1 MIQLKNTP
9 PGQPLE
15 KEAYQ
20 AAEKELQERLY
31 IVLNECWNREISC
44 IVILEGWASSGKGDV
59 LKTITARLDPRK
71 FVVYAEDSDTRQWPF
86 MQPYWRS
93 LPYYG
98 KAQFMIG
105 SYYKRL
111 ADGLIKERIRP
122 EELNDRIQSIINFE
136 RNISADRYTLF
147 KFFLNI
153 SRESQKER
161 MKRAKKDG
169 LSWLIARAD
178 ARQNDNYKEYRSAF
192 EFVLNQS
199 DSSACPWNIV
209 DAENK
214 NWARFSIIRTIILSL
229 EARLGIDSEKILSE
243 MTRLE
248 EMA

>member
-1 MIQLKNTP
+1 MIQLKRTP

-31 IVLNECWNREISC
+31 IVLNECWNRGISC

-71 FVVYAEDSDTRQWPF
+71 FLVYAEDSEAEHWPF
-86 MQPYWRS
+86 MQAYWKG

-98 KAQFMIG
+98 KAQFLMG

-111 ADGLIKERIRP
+111 ADGLVKGRVQP
-122 EELNDRIQSIINFE
+122 EEAGDRVQSILNFE
-136 RNISADRYTLF
+136 RIVSADQYALF
-147 KFFLNI
+147 KFFLHI
-153 SRESQKER
+153 SRETQNER

-169 LSWLIARAD
+169 MSWVIARAD
-178 ARQNDNYKEYRSAF
+178 AKQNDRYKEYRSAF

-199 DSSACPWNIV
+199 DSSACPWSIV

-214 NWARFSIIRTIILSL
+214 SWARYSIMRIIIHSL